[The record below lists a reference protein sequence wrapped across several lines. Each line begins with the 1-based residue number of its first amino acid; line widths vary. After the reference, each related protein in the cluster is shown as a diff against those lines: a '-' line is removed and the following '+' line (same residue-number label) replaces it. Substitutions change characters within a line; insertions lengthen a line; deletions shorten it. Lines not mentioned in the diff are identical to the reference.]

1 MEKSFESKILLFGE
15 YSIIHDSMALSIPY
29 HAFGGK
35 LTSFPKH
42 LFGKNAK
49 KSNNHLIK
57 FANHIL
63 EMKQEGKLPFE
74 INAEQFVIDAEK
86 GLIFDSN
93 IPQGAG
99 VGSSGALVATVYDT
113 YTDYGRPDLE
123 NISSQELKELK
134 ARFAALECY
143 FHGDSSGL
151 DPLSCY
157 VKKPILVK
165 DKNNFSV
172 VGLPKKSKESNS
184 GIFVINSG
192 LVGKTEPLVRLF
204 KEKCVDE
211 KYLKKI
217 KEELIPFNN
226 ECIGHFLDGDVKSLL
241 KDIKKISHFALQNLS
256 PMIPSKIQKIWK
268 SGLESGNYSLKL
280 CGSGGG
286 GYILGFTDNLE
297 LAKKDLKDYPIQ
309 VVHTL

>member
-29 HAFGGK
+29 EAFAGK

-42 LFGKNAK
+42 LFGEKAK
-49 KSNNHLIK
+49 KSNAHLVK
-57 FANHIL
+57 YAKHI
-63 EMKQEGKLPFE
+63 
-74 INAEQFVIDAEK
+74 IEQKKNNELSFDIDAEK
-86 GLIFDSN
+86 FLQDADNGLIFDSN

-113 YTDYGRPDLE
+113 YTSYGRPNLDK
-123 NISSQELKELK
+123 ISSAELKELK
-134 ARFAALECY
+134 GRFAELECY

-157 VKKPILVK
+157 VKQPILVK

-172 VGLPKKSKESNS
+172 VGLPKSNDSKS

-204 KEKCVDE
+204 KEKCENE

-226 ECIGHFLDGDVKSLL
+226 QCIQHFLDGDVKGLL
-241 KDIKKISHFALQNLS
+241 KDIKKVSRFALQNLS
-256 PMIPSKIQKIWK
+256 PMIPSKFQKIWEQ
-268 SGLESGNYSLKL
+268 GLETGDYYLKL

-297 LAKKDLKDYPIQ
+297 RAKKELKDYPIQ